1 MSGGN
6 RRVLVLAPFPP
17 GGQPAHGGG
26 TAIAQLVRSLS
37 RRNRVALAY
46 LRASDESPA
55 DPSLADCCE
64 RLIESPRSGTSGSS
78 VRPLWRLPRMVPR
91 VAAGHP
97 LWAASRWSPP
107 FARLLDTLCASWKP
121 DVVQAE
127 FGAMGMYLRPARR
140 AGARTV
146 VTFHDPEA
154 AAAAERAARTQ
165 GAERLMWR
173 LEATLWHRFS
183 SRLLG
188 SVDAAIAFTAR
199 DASSLAA
206 LHPGAPVTIVPL
218 GADVPNEPIDGGSAP
233 LLLFVGNFNHPP
245 NVDAAKYLVEDL
257 FPRVRAHH
265 AGVEIALVGDR
276 PPPWLVS
283 RAGDGVHVPGFVPDL
298 QPLMRSAAVFVAP
311 LRHGGGMR
319 LKVVEAL
326 AAGKAV
332 VGTSRAFE
340 GTGVVHDRHAL
351 VADDPEGQC
360 AAILRLLGDPAARVA
375 LGREARAHIAATLS
389 WDRAAAGYEAV
400 YDRLLDRSAAPA
412 PPVGLAAPGRPTRAR

>member
-1 MSGGN
+1 VSGS

-17 GGQPAHGGG
+17 GGLPTHGGG
-26 TAIAQLVRSLS
+26 TAIAQLVRSLA

-46 LRASDESPA
+46 LRAADESPA

-64 RLIESPRSGTSGSS
+64 RLIESPRSGTSTSS

-127 FGAMGMYLRPARR
+127 FGAMGMYLRPARKT
-140 AGARTV
+140 GARTV
-146 VTFHDPEA
+146 VTFHDPEP

-165 GAERLMWR
+165 GAERMMWR
-173 LEATLWHRFS
+173 LEARLWRRFD
-183 SRLLG
+183 SRLLR

-199 DASSLAA
+199 DASALAT
-206 LHPGAPVTIVPL
+206 LHPTAPITIVPL
-218 GADVPNEPIDGGSAP
+218 GAEVAVDPIDGGSAP

-245 NVDAAKYLVEDL
+245 NVDAARYLVEEL
-257 FPRVRAHH
+257 FPRVRAQH
-265 AGVEIALVGDR
+265 AAVEIALVGDG
-276 PPPWLVS
+276 PPDWLKG
-283 RAGDGVHVPGFVPDL
+283 RAADDVHVPGFVPDL

-340 GTGVVHDRHAL
+340 GTGVVHGRHAL
-351 VADDPEGQC
+351 VIDDADGQS
-360 AAILRLLGDPAARVA
+360 AVIVQLLGDRAARVA

-389 WDRAAAGYEAV
+389 WDRAAAAYEAV
-400 YDRLLDRSAAPA
+400 YDRILE
-412 PPVGLAAPGRPTRAR
+412 RPSGP